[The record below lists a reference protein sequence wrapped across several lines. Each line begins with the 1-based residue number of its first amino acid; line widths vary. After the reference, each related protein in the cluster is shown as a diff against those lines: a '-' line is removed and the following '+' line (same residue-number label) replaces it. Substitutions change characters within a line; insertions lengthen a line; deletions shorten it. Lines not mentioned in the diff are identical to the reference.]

1 MVVIAVDKYNEIV
14 KFIRNFRGLM
24 IDCERELQKT
34 FPEFS
39 EYPIVLSSIISR
51 EVQTQLKT
59 TYYHIQAQSSTILQ
73 QYESE
78 IAENPNDDSILLN
91 KSIDVKF
98 SPVGLARLL
107 LTEKYKGSKTKGDIS
122 NMVKSP
128 YLIPDMALAANVRKC
143 LFNDSYDGPLTDLIR
158 RFIGEEYEI
167 RLKEMAKKVGL
178 VFHDEGDLRRTGY
191 DKTPDLKLV
200 VPCLYRGI
208 PIHWIESKALFGDV
222 SNHEKY
228 VREQLSCYQN
238 RFGAGIV
245 IYWMGYI
252 ESLDRDENIFVRD
265 SFPDPSELTL
275 LKV

>member
-1 MVVIAVDKYNEIV
+1 
-14 KFIRNFRGLM
+14 
-24 IDCERELQKT
+24 
-34 FPEFS
+34 
-39 EYPIVLSSIISR
+39 
-51 EVQTQLKT
+51 TQLKT

-128 YLIPDMALAANVRKC
+128 YLIPDMALAAN
-143 LFNDSYDGPLTDLIR
+143 
-158 RFIGEEYEI
+158 
-167 RLKEMAKKVGL
+167 KVGL

-275 LKV
+275 LK